1 MHKLQKNL
9 TNNNANNTM
18 HALKGENYKN
28 NKGEGVKWTINL
40 KSSDSAEVFQM
51 IGVYYLEVC
60 TINYVT
66 IILFKGMIGM

>member
-66 IILFKGMIGM
+66 SILFKGMIGM

>member
-9 TNNNANNTM
+9 INNNANNTM
-18 HALKGENYKN
+18 HALKGENYKS

-51 IGVYYLEVC
+51 IGFYYLEVC

-66 IILFKGMIGM
+66 SILFKGMIGM